1 MVVKKIKY
9 TDFNGVERE
18 EEFMFNLTE
27 AEITEMEL
35 TTDGGLSDSIKK
47 IISAQDTPEI
57 IKTFK
62 MLLLKSYGE
71 KSADGRRFI
80 KSEELTE
87 AFTQTNAYSQFFME
101 LATDDKAAIAFING
115 IIPDSMRER
124 VAENGSNASDLAPAN
139 QKTVGGS
146 YAIYS
151 HKTKRFI

>member
-9 TDFNGVERE
+9 TDFNGVDRE

-124 VAENGSNASDLAPAN
+124 VAEDGSNASDLAPAN
-139 QKTVGGS
+139 
-146 YAIYS
+146 
-151 HKTKRFI
+151 

>member
-35 TTDGGLSDSIKK
+35 MTDGGLSDSIKK

-87 AFTQTNAYSQFFME
+87 AFTQTNAYSQLFME

-124 VAENGSNASDLAPAN
+124 VAEDGSNASDLAPAN
-139 QKTVGGS
+139 
-146 YAIYS
+146 
-151 HKTKRFI
+151 

>member
-47 IISAQDTPEI
+47 IIAAQDTPQI
-57 IKTFK
+57 IETFK

-80 KSEELTE
+80 KSEELSKE
-87 AFTQTNAYSQFFME
+87 FTQTNAYSQLFIE
-101 LATDDKAAIAFING
+101 LAYDDNAAIAFING
-115 IIPDSMRER
+115 IIPESMRER
-124 VAENGSNASDLAPAN
+124 VDENNSDNASPAN
-139 QKTVGGS
+139 
-146 YAIYS
+146 
-151 HKTKRFI
+151 

>member
-47 IISAQDTPEI
+47 IISAQDTPQIVE
-57 IKTFK
+57 TFK

-115 IIPDSMRER
+115 IIPESMLER
-124 VAENGSNASDLAPAN
+124 VAENNSDDASPAN
-139 QKTVGGS
+139 
-146 YAIYS
+146 
-151 HKTKRFI
+151 

>member
-35 TTDGGLSDSIKK
+35 TTDGGLSESIKR
-47 IISAQDTPEI
+47 IISAQNTPQI
-57 IKTFK
+57 IETFK
-62 MLLLKSYGE
+62 MLILKSYGE

-115 IIPDSMRER
+115 IIPDSMREI

-139 QKTVGGS
+139 
-146 YAIYS
+146 
-151 HKTKRFI
+151 

>member
-87 AFTQTNAYSQFFME
+87 AFTQTNAYSQLFME
-101 LATDDKAAIAFING
+101 LATDDKAAVAFING
-115 IIPDSMRER
+115 IIPESMRER
-124 VAENGSNASDLAPAN
+124 VAEDGFKASDLTPAN
-139 QKTVGGS
+139 
-146 YAIYS
+146 
-151 HKTKRFI
+151 

>member
-80 KSEELTE
+80 KSDELSKE
-87 AFTQTNAYSQFFME
+87 FTQTNAYSQLFME
-101 LATDDKAAIAFING
+101 LAYDDKAAVAFING
-115 IIPDSMRER
+115 IIPESMRER
-124 VAENGSNASDLAPAN
+124 VAENNSDDSSPAN
-139 QKTVGGS
+139 
-146 YAIYS
+146 
-151 HKTKRFI
+151 

>member
-18 EEFMFNLTE
+18 EEFMFNLRE

-47 IISAQDTPEI
+47 IISAQDTPQI
-57 IKTFK
+57 IETFK

-80 KSEELTE
+80 KSDELSKE
-87 AFTQTNAYSQFFME
+87 FTQTNAYSQLFME
-101 LATDDKAAIAFING
+101 LAYDDKAAVAFING
-115 IIPDSMRER
+115 IIPEGMRER
-124 VAENGSNASDLAPAN
+124 VAENNSDDASPAN
-139 QKTVGGS
+139 
-146 YAIYS
+146 
-151 HKTKRFI
+151 

>member
-35 TTDGGLSDSIKK
+35 TTDGGLSESIKK
-47 IISAQDTPEI
+47 IISAQNTPQI
-57 IKTFK
+57 IETFK

-124 VAENGSNASDLAPAN
+124 VAEDGSNASDLAPAN
-139 QKTVGGS
+139 
-146 YAIYS
+146 
-151 HKTKRFI
+151 

>member
-1 MVVKKIKY
+1 MVVETIKY

-35 TTDGGLSDSIKK
+35 TKDGGLSDSIKK

-62 MLLLKSYGE
+62 MLLLKSYGV

-87 AFTQTNAYSQFFME
+87 EFTQTNAYSQLFMK
-101 LATDDKAAIAFING
+101 LATDDVEANAFVNG
-115 IIPDSMRER
+115 IIPESMRER
-124 VAENGSNASDLAPAN
+124 VAENNSDDASPAN
-139 QKTVGGS
+139 
-146 YAIYS
+146 
-151 HKTKRFI
+151 

>member
-47 IISAQDTPEI
+47 IISAQDTPQI
-57 IKTFK
+57 IETFK

-80 KSEELTE
+80 KSDELSKE
-87 AFTQTNAYSQFFME
+87 FTQTNAYSQLFME
-101 LATDDKAAIAFING
+101 LAYDDNAAIAFING
-115 IIPDSMRER
+115 IIPESMRER
-124 VAENGSNASDLAPAN
+124 VDENNSDNASPAN
-139 QKTVGGS
+139 
-146 YAIYS
+146 
-151 HKTKRFI
+151 

>member
-124 VAENGSNASDLAPAN
+124 VVEDGSNASDLAPAN
-139 QKTVGGS
+139 
-146 YAIYS
+146 
-151 HKTKRFI
+151 

>member
-124 VAENGSNASDLAPAN
+124 VAEDGSNASDLEPAN
-139 QKTVGGS
+139 
-146 YAIYS
+146 
-151 HKTKRFI
+151 

>member
-9 TDFNGVERE
+9 TDFNGVERD

-35 TTDGGLSDSIKK
+35 TTDGDLTDSIKK
-47 IISAQDTPEI
+47 IVSAQNTPEI

-80 KSEELTE
+80 KSDELSKE
-87 AFTQTNAYSQFFME
+87 FTQTNAYSQLFME
-101 LATDDKAAIAFING
+101 LANDDKAAVAFING
-115 IIPDSMRER
+115 IIPESMRER
-124 VAENGSNASDLAPAN
+124 VAENNSDDASPAN
-139 QKTVGGS
+139 
-146 YAIYS
+146 
-151 HKTKRFI
+151 

>member
-47 IISAQDTPEI
+47 IIAAQDTPQI
-57 IKTFK
+57 IKVFK

-71 KSADGRRFI
+71 KSADGRRFV
-80 KSEELTE
+80 KSEKLSED
-87 AFTQTNAYSQFFME
+87 FSQTNAYSQLFMK
-101 LATDDKAAIAFING
+101 LATDDKAAVAFING
-115 IIPDSMRER
+115 IMPDSMQEKAAGNNPGLTS
-124 VAENGSNASDLAPAN
+124 VN
-139 QKTVGGS
+139 
-146 YAIYS
+146 
-151 HKTKRFI
+151 

>member
-1 MVVKKIKY
+1 MVIKKIKY
-9 TDFNGVERE
+9 TDFNGVKRE

-35 TTDGGLSDSIKK
+35 MTDGGLSDSIKK

-124 VAENGSNASDLAPAN
+124 VAEDGSNASDLAPAN
-139 QKTVGGS
+139 
-146 YAIYS
+146 
-151 HKTKRFI
+151 